1 MTSGALYC
9 TLHQFLVENKEHLKS
24 QDIDIPNITK
34 MEIQTHFEFHAVTI
48 ERTVVGEIRQIQEYQ
63 ERIKHELD
71 KRIDDK
77 LINLYLRLSNARINL
92 IHKMQEFESQEI
104 NLEPYKFT

>member
-1 MTSGALYC
+1 
-9 TLHQFLVENKEHLKS
+9 
-24 QDIDIPNITK
+24 
-34 MEIQTHFEFHAVTI
+34 MEIQTHFEFHAVTV
-48 ERTVVGEIRQIQEYQ
+48 ERTVIAEIRQIQEFQ

-104 NLEPYKFT
+104 NLEPYKFTWILE